1 MILAVVKGT
10 IISTNKTEK
19 LRGSKLLV
27 VEEWNIDTQATSRRP
42 FVALDIVGAGAGE
55 LVLCVSGSSAR
66 QTEETAQRPVDLVI
80 IGIVDQAEVEGET
93 RYRKYGAHAG
103 EREEGKKA
111 PPAGA
116 DAPSD
121 DTGVSDAVEPATPEP
136 PATVFLPA
144 LEEQEY
150 GKQAP
155 KKEGKPARF
164 PRKKK

>member
-27 VEEWNIDTQATSRRP
+27 VEEWNIDTQDASRRP
-42 FVALDIVGAGAGE
+42 LVALDIVGAGAGE

-93 RYRKYGAHAG
+93 RYRNYGAHAG
-103 EREEGKKA
+103 VQAGEKTA
-111 PPAGA
+111 PPAEGN
-116 DAPSD
+116 APAE
-121 DTGVSDAVEPATPEP
+121 DTGVSGAAAPEIPEP
-136 PATVFLPA
+136 PAAASLPA
-144 LEEQEY
+144 PEEQEN